1 MHHSSAIID
10 PSANIDESV
19 DIGPFSVIGPNV
31 TIGKDT
37 KIESH
42 VILKGPTTI
51 GERNHVF
58 QFSTVGDGSPD
69 KKYKNEP
76 TLLTIGDDNIIREGV
91 TIHRGTIQD
100 KGETLIGNRNL
111 IMAYSHIAHDCV
123 LGDDIVLTNQAAL
136 AGSVKVGDGA
146 ILGCYANV
154 HQFCSIGSYS
164 FCAMGTSVNKDV
176 PAYVKVRGNP
186 AKPFGINTTGIKR
199 LGYSKE
205 VIESLRSAYRSVYRK
220 KLTIEEAMVDLSE
233 MRNKY
238 DEVNNFLISIEE
250 STRGISR

>member
-10 PSANIDESV
+10 SSANIDESV
-19 DIGPFSVIGPNV
+19 DIGPFCVIGPNV

-51 GERNHVF
+51 GERNHIF

-91 TIHRGTIQD
+91 TIHRGTMQD

-146 ILGCYANV
+146 ILGGYAIV

-220 KLTIEEAMVDLSE
+220 KLTIEEAMADLSE
-233 MRNKY
+233 MRKKY
-238 DEVNNFLISIEE
+238 EEVNNFLISIEE